1 MRPLP
6 VSGPIRRA
14 CLAVHLG
21 FNPWLGLVIGTAVA
35 GLAGFLIGVL
45 CLRMGGI
52 YLSLTTLG
60 FSQILHI
67 VITNEYEITRGT
79 MGLQVPAL
87 MSVYSKTAYFYIMLA
102 ALIVTLLIIHRIIYS
117 NTGLNFRAVQNDE
130 TAAAALGVNVVRV
143 RVMAFTVS
151 SALAGMAGGLF
162 GHYLLLITPQ
172 IPSLDQQFLVLAMTV
187 IGGMGS
193 FIGPVIGAFMLNI
206 LAEYIRAYGEYH
218 VLVFGLVALLMARF
232 FPNGVVG
239 LYKGN
244 GKMPLLEGR
253 QLSKRFGGVWAL
265 QQVDFFLEEG
275 EIVGLIGPNGAGKT
289 TLFNSVAAAFKPTT
303 GRVFFRGVDIT
314 AKTPYDICRLGIAR
328 TFQIVRPFPEMTCQ
342 ENLQVA
348 FVNNHH
354 KAAGKDW
361 ASSAHGILEFVG
373 LTDQMLTLAKN
384 LTLMEK
390 KKLELARALATNP
403 TILMLDE
410 VLGGLNTQEI
420 NQALN
425 LIKGLRDEKGLTIF
439 WIEHVMGAIMQ
450 AADRVIVLDQ
460 GTKLMEG
467 QPGDVVIDQRVI
479 KAYLGE

>member
-1 MRPLP
+1 MSTRNKSLIVLAIAGVFGLLPLGLDDYRLHVLVICLNYAILAASWNLVAGYTGQ
-6 VSGPIRRA
+6 VSFAHAAFAGVGAYTSGI
-14 CLAVHLG
+14 LAVHLG
-21 FNPWLGLVIGTAVA
+21 FNPWLGIVIGTAVA

-45 CLRMGGI
+45 CLQMGGI

-239 LYKGN
+239 LYKG
-244 GKMPLLEGR
+244 
-253 QLSKRFGGVWAL
+253 KR
-265 QQVDFFLEEG
+265 
-275 EIVGLIGPNGAGKT
+275 
-289 TLFNSVAAAFKPTT
+289 
-303 GRVFFRGVDIT
+303 
-314 AKTPYDICRLGIAR
+314 
-328 TFQIVRPFPEMTCQ
+328 
-342 ENLQVA
+342 
-348 FVNNHH
+348 
-354 KAAGKDW
+354 
-361 ASSAHGILEFVG
+361 
-373 LTDQMLTLAKN
+373 
-384 LTLMEK
+384 
-390 KKLELARALATNP
+390 
-403 TILMLDE
+403 
-410 VLGGLNTQEI
+410 
-420 NQALN
+420 
-425 LIKGLRDEKGLTIF
+425 
-439 WIEHVMGAIMQ
+439 
-450 AADRVIVLDQ
+450 
-460 GTKLMEG
+460 
-467 QPGDVVIDQRVI
+467 
-479 KAYLGE
+479 